1 MTCLSKLYFAQ
12 SNTYFG
18 TNLQHTLHTQT
29 KGSRK
34 KKTRIFHIGVR
45 PVAAGRAAALPDRI
59 KTVLLGSK
67 IDVEAEM

>member
-29 KGSRK
+29 KGSIK
-34 KKTRIFHIGVR
+34 KQDSDDMT
-45 PVAAGRAAALPDRI
+45 LI
-59 KTVLLGSK
+59 KIHLTPTQKISKGKNECLLMDILSFSG
-67 IDVEAEM
+67 